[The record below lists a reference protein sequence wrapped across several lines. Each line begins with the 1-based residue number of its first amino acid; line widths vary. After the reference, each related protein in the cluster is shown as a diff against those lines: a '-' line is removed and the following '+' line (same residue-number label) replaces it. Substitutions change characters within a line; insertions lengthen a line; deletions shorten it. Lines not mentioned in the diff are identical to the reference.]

1 MAKPPKVEP
10 FPLAQA
16 KEDMTVIVERIT
28 EEAEADKKLL
38 EHLWRNDVRPGR
50 RLKIIEVAP
59 WAGTITASGDGQTIA
74 LGLPAAREDLGLH
87 PGRGRMKALFW
98 VFVAILCVY
107 IFYIGAMGIWSY
119 LEVTS
124 IVEDVVNERASRS
137 GRDERATRIRDEI
150 AKKVTDSGIRTD
162 DRGVT
167 VSDTG
172 PALDVGV
179 RWKLARRQLS
189 GRSLF
194 LGPAQARAHLQHPR
208 PLAACDHA
216 AHAERPTTAAAGGTG
231 RTRSGSKGPVPIKR
245 TADDARPDGA
255 QPPRS
260 SGRVPRGR
268 LDPDRVRPGPVRG
281 AAS

>member
-1 MAKPPKVEP
+1 
-10 FPLAQA
+10 
-16 KEDMTVIVERIT
+16 
-28 EEAEADKKLL
+28 
-38 EHLWRNDVRPGR
+38 
-50 RLKIIEVAP
+50 
-59 WAGTITASGDGQTIA
+59 
-74 LGLPAAREDLGLH
+74 
-87 PGRGRMKALFW
+87 MKALFW

-179 RWKLARRQLS
+179 RWNWPVVSYQGEVYFSVPLKHERIFNIPAR
-189 GRSLF
+189 
-194 LGPAQARAHLQHPR
+194 
-208 PLAACDHA
+208 
-216 AHAERPTTAAAGGTG
+216 
-231 RTRSGSKGPVPIKR
+231 
-245 TADDARPDGA
+245 
-255 QPPRS
+255 
-260 SGRVPRGR
+260 
-268 LDPDRVRPGPVRG
+268 
-281 AAS
+281 